1 MGVACQEASQAPEQG
16 LTLDHTGRLHC
27 NQEREAIEGGILL
40 WNQARL
46 CLSLFAWNSPLGSQG
61 QGPRG
66 RVLLFNGARKGSDP
80 LVLANMASPA

>member
-16 LTLDHTGRLHC
+16 LTLDHTGRLYC
-27 NQEREAIEGGILL
+27 NQEREAIEGGVLL

-46 CLSLFAWNSPLGSQG
+46 CLSLFAWNSTLGSQG

-66 RVLLFNGARKGSDP
+66 RVLMFNGVRKESDP
-80 LVLANMASPA
+80 LVLANTASPA